1 MSLNTNRASPAPS
14 NPTLFLKANI
24 LIDQG
29 GHARIADFGL
39 LAVVSDQTNPT
50 GSSSYT
56 IGGTIRWMSPE
67 LLDSDP
73 TGLRNERPT
82 KQSDCYALGM
92 VVYEVLSGHVPFAP
106 FGRYAVVRKVM
117 DGERP
122 QRPRGVGGAW
132 FTNDLWRMLNRC
144 WATRPEDRP
153 SVSAVREFLERVSG
167 DMEPLSLQVDEDLV
181 ADGDGWH
188 FTSNFSGEFPWFD
201 PRRFIAPL
209 RTILC

>member
-1 MSLNTNRASPAPS
+1 MYSNTNRASSAPS
-14 NPTLFLKANI
+14 NPTLFLKVNI
-24 LIDQG
+24 LIYRDS
-29 GHARIADFGL
+29 HARIADFG

-73 TGLRNERPT
+73 TGLRNERST

-92 VVYEVLSGHVPFAP
+92 VVYEVLSGYVPFAS
-106 FGRYAVVRKVM
+106 FGRYVVVRKVM

-122 QRPRGVGGAW
+122 QRPRGVEGAR
-132 FTNDLWRMLNRC
+132 FTKDLWRMLNRC

-153 SVSAVREFLERVSG
+153 SVSAVLEFLEGVSG
-167 DMEPLSLQVDEDLV
+167 DTKPPSLQVGEDLG
-181 ADGDGWH
+181 ADGGGWH
-188 FTSNFSGEFPWFD
+188 FTSNFSGEFLWFD
-201 PRRFIAPL
+201 LRRFIAPL
-209 RTILC
+209 CSVLC